1 MTRLVAFKPIFPSP
15 FGYCNFGEENRELNK
30 QLIKDIDD
38 TRSIDDGKHRSF
50 KHNTCSWQS
59 FPDMEQKHDSFAKL
73 RDQIQYAIKPIMR
86 HSGFQ
91 QEVVDDCKIENL
103 WANLIFDAGGYS
115 TPHFHGSGRTLWSG
129 VYYPKGMEENDN
141 LDEFTEERWIQLG
154 HRDGDGIL
162 VLFDAA
168 KFTKAQVYKPFETGE
183 YYGQEVTVLPR
194 ESLLVLFPA
203 WMGHMVTPL
212 TKKENRY
219 SISFACNYNDTGK
232 YGRHRR
238 SNKKEVG

>member
-1 MTRLVAFKPIFPSP
+1 MTRLVAFKPLFASP

-38 TRSIDDGKHRSF
+38 TRSTDDGKHRSF

-59 FPDMEQKHDSFAKL
+59 FPDMEQKHDSFSKL

-129 VYYPKGMEENDN
+129 VYYPQGMEENNN

-238 SNKKEVG
+238 SDKKEVG

>member
-30 QLIKDIDD
+30 QLIKDIND
-38 TRSIDDGKHRSF
+38 TRSMDEGKHRSF

-59 FPDMEQKHDSFAKL
+59 FPDMEQKHDSFKTL
-73 RDQIQYAIKPIMR
+73 REQIQYALKPIMR

-91 QEVVDDCKIENL
+91 QEVVDECKVENL

-129 VYYPKGMEENDN
+129 VYYPQGMEVNIN
-141 LDEFTEERWIQLG
+141 LDEFKEEKWIQLG

-183 YYGQEVTVLPR
+183 YYGQEVTVIPR
-194 ESLLVLFPA
+194 ESLLVVFPA

>member
-1 MTRLVAFKPIFPSP
+1 MSRLVAFKPIFPSP

-30 QLIKDIDD
+30 QLIKDINDNRLVD
-38 TRSIDDGKHRSF
+38 EGKHRSF
-50 KHNTCSWQS
+50 KHNASSWQS
-59 FPDMEQKHDSFAKL
+59 FPDMDDNYDSFKTL
-73 RDQIQYAIKPIMR
+73 REQIQYAIKPIMR
-86 HSGFQ
+86 HSGFEQ
-91 QEVVDDCKIENL
+91 RVVDNCKVEHL

-129 VYYPKGMEENDN
+129 VYYPQGMGEEENNN
-141 LDEFTEERWIQLG
+141 LDEFKEEEWIQLG
-154 HRDGDGIL
+154 HKTGDGIL

-168 KFTKAQVYKPFETGE
+168 KFTKAQVYKPFDSGE
-183 YYGQEVTVLPR
+183 YYGQEVTVVPR

-219 SISFACNYNDTGK
+219 SISFACNYYDNRK
-232 YGRHRR
+232 YGR
-238 SNKKEVG
+238 SNQKEVG

>member
-15 FGYCNFGEENRELNK
+15 FGYCNFGEENRELNQ
-30 QLIKDIDD
+30 QLIKDINDNRLVD
-38 TRSIDDGKHRSF
+38 EGKHRSF
-50 KHNTCSWQS
+50 KHNASSWQS

-129 VYYPKGMEENDN
+129 VYYPQGMGEEENN
-141 LDEFTEERWIQLG
+141 LDEFKEENWIQLG
-154 HRDGDGIL
+154 HKKGDGIL
-162 VLFDAA
+162 VLYDAA
-168 KFTKAQVYKPFETGE
+168 KLVKAQVYKPFETGE
-183 YYGQEVTVLPR
+183 YYGQEVTVVPR
-194 ESLLVLFPA
+194 ASLLVLFPA
-203 WMGHMVTPL
+203 WMSHMVTPL

-219 SISFACNYNDTGK
+219 SISFACNYTLN
-232 YGRHRR
+232 GRF
-238 SNKKEVG
+238 NKKEVG

>member
-30 QLIKDIDD
+30 QLIKDIDEC
-38 TRSIDDGKHRSF
+38 RSSDDGKHRSF

-59 FPDMEQKHDSFAKL
+59 FPDMEQKYDSFETL

-129 VYYPKGMEENDN
+129 VYYPQGMEDNNN

-194 ESLLVLFPA
+194 ESLLVVFPA